1 MRDDA
6 GSHYFGLGNPQNR
19 EPHVNTPMADTMTT
33 NVTVS
38 MNVLEDSSWPGFEIG
53 RESSRGHPLHAPAVL
68 SLETRR
74 SDTLERAAE
83 AHSEKLREVLFRT
96 RTLSQFRALLFV
108 ADGPWQ
114 PSTAMVKHNK
124 LWKSLA
130 KNWEVSP
137 FTHRST
143 ELEVESDR
151 GIRYAGLLE
160 VGENTV
166 GAAVDLL
173 RLGQASH
180 GIESALVACPRPGPW
195 SEPSIAL
202 IFRAAFPPHDG
213 TPQSSIEWVNLAV
226 ELAALGCI
234 VGRTTGGFDDPLVAT
249 DLFGSEALISALA
262 REARRPNG

>member
-1 MRDDA
+1 
-6 GSHYFGLGNPQNR
+6 
-19 EPHVNTPMADTMTT
+19 MADTMTT
-33 NVTVS
+33 DVTVS
-38 MNVLEDSSWPGFEIG
+38 INVLEDPKWSELGTPRKPSG
-53 RESSRGHPLHAPAVL
+53 GHPLDAPGVL

-74 SDTLERAAE
+74 SYALDTLERAA
-83 AHSEKLREVLFRT
+83 ATHSEKLCQILFRT
-96 RTLSQFRALLFV
+96 RTLARFRTLLFV
-108 ADGPWQ
+108 AHGPWQ